1 MEIGIKGTNTF
12 TVKDD
17 MLAVHV
23 GSGEVRVLATP
34 CLVAAIEKTASESV
48 KPYLEEGRT
57 TVGTHVNVTHSAA
70 TPCGMNFFVETE
82 LASISE
88 NGKILTF
95 MVSVRDEAGLISEG
109 THERAIVRKQRFEE
123 KADAKLQKE
132 RKD

>member
-12 TVKDD
+12 TVKED

-23 GSGEVRVLATP
+23 GSGEVHVLATP
-34 CLVAAIEKTASESV
+34 CLVTAIEKTASESV

-57 TVGTHVNVTHSAA
+57 TVGTHINITHSAA
-70 TPCGMNFFVETE
+70 TPCGMKFFVETE

-95 MVSVRDEAGLISEG
+95 MVSVRDEAGIVSEG
-109 THERAIVRKQRFEE
+109 THERAIVRKERFEE
-123 KADAKLQKE
+123 KAAAKLQK
-132 RKD
+132 